1 MRKPTYSWGEHGL
14 LAAFLGVGRYELA
27 PFGSALPSLD
37 IRP

>member
-14 LAAFLGVGRYELA
+14 LAAIPGAGGRVG
-27 PFGSALPSLD
+27 GSALLLSLD